1 VITII
6 TITITII
13 TSQSL
18 SKAVSIHCAL
28 HPIQPAPHITTITI
42 TIIITPRTHIHPTI
56 TTTTPRVRYV
66 SHKPRKH
73 LGSQLYTTEIHQP
86 SNSDFSLESS
96 IKFVNKMKPIPNF
109 EGQENCTYT
118 VRVPRDILT
127 SSRDATANGETSTF
141 EAICKQGHIW
151 GTEVYT
157 DDSDVVAA
165 AVHSGWIQGD
175 FGEQNE
181 DLKTLCDIVSDSGE
195 QQQQQQPD
203 NVSETPSPLTLSE
216 RPRHPAKIPPSH
228 PDLHITLLLLPP
240 LESYPSTTQHHIR
253 SKSWRQTPHD
263 GMSFLIHRIEFVDEG
278 GLSTRNSER
287 GIVARKQRIAV
298 EEAKRRDAAAG
309 LLMFAHGGTGGVGV
323 GGAVSVG
330 A

>member
-1 VITII
+1 M
-6 TITITII
+6 
-13 TSQSL
+13 SL
-18 SKAVSIHCAL
+18 
-28 HPIQPAPHITTITI
+28 
-42 TIIITPRTHIHPTI
+42 PRKPTI
-56 TTTTPRVRYV
+56 TVTNTGLLSDV
-66 SHKPRKH
+66 SQKPRKH

-96 IKFVNKMKPIPNF
+96 IKFINKMKPIPNF

-127 SSRDATANGETSTF
+127 SSRDATAKGDTSPF
-141 EAICKQGHIW
+141 EAICKQGHVW

-181 DLKTLCDIVSDSGE
+181 DLKTLCDNVSDSGE
-195 QQQQQQPD
+195 QQQQQQD
-203 NVSETPSPLTLSE
+203 NASETSSPLTLSE
-216 RPRHPAKIPPSH
+216 RPRNPVKIPPSH

-240 LESYPSTTQHHIR
+240 LESYASTTQHHVR
-253 SKSWRQTPHD
+253 SKSWRHTPHD
-263 GMSFLIHRIEFVDEG
+263 GMSFMIHRIEFVDEG

-287 GIVARKQRIAV
+287 GIVARKHRIAV

-309 LLMFAHGGTGGVGV
+309 LLMFAHGGVGGGGG
-323 GGAVSVG
+323 GGAVRVG

>member
-18 SKAVSIHCAL
+18 SKAVSIHCAF
-28 HPIQPAPHITTITI
+28 HPIQPAHHITTITI

-66 SHKPRKH
+66 SHQPRKH

-181 DLKTLCDIVSDSGE
+181 DLKTLCDNLSDSGE
-195 QQQQQQPD
+195 PHQQQQSD
-203 NVSETPSPLTLSE
+203 NASESPSPLTFSE

-240 LESYPSTTQHHIR
+240 LESYSSTTQHHVR

-263 GMSFLIHRIEFVDEG
+263 GMSFMIHRIEFVDEG

-309 LLMFAHGGTGGVGV
+309 LLMFAHGGTGGG